1 LTIIFKNK
9 MKEHLSRIDRY
20 GLNRKIAKKKV
31 IQLSLIRR
39 RYLNF
44 IKNNVLQ
51 IFRQSF
57 KPL

>member
-1 LTIIFKNK
+1 